1 MESGIQIDHRLLK
14 ISSLN
19 PVHFQ
24 NKKALPHFAKGL
36 FSILYGDL
44 FTQNYHKQSFQDQPR
59 DFLTYRHRH

>member
-24 NKKALPHFAKGL
+24 NIKALPQFAIGL
-36 FSILYGDL
+36 FLNFIWGFIYPKLS
-44 FTQNYHKQSFQDQPR
+44 
-59 DFLTYRHRH
+59 

>member
-24 NKKALPHFAKGL
+24 NKKALSQIAGGL
-36 FSILYGDL
+36 FLNFIWGFIYPKLS
-44 FTQNYHKQSFQDQPR
+44 
-59 DFLTYRHRH
+59 